1 MSRPVDWS
9 ALDRHDDPV
18 PGDWS
23 QVSRDAA
30 AYGRVADAI
39 DQARKDLIRVFQE
52 GQLTGDA
59 IDAMKEVA
67 LEVADRIGRAKARYR
82 GVADAL
88 AVYATPLRDAQDES
102 VAILARANAS
112 RDERDHA
119 RERADYWQNEWMSR
133 RYAGDPQ
140 ADIDEAERHWH
151 YWQGELQQFGHE
163 IHAAIAALGEVIARR
178 DAAANTAAAAIGDV
192 ENSGDINDDFWDD
205 VDQFLTDNPW
215 IQDVVNV
222 ASIVAAVLAVVALFV
237 PGLNLLVLVVS
248 IVVAAAVI
256 ANAWAK
262 AGTGRISLVEAIVTT
277 VLAVVPFGVGK
288 VLSGFSAAAR
298 TGMTS
303 TAATSVMRSAAGSG
317 LSGITRPVATM
328 HVVDLIRPQT
338 GVLAG
343 SSFSELLQLG
353 ALAKTPLLLSGNTST
368 AVARSYVPVV
378 SWFAAEVAY
387 AGSDPVVSLG
397 IDALDPYRDL
407 PKNSWQNSTW

>member
-1 MSRPVDWS
+1 VSRPSDRS
-9 ALDRHDDPV
+9 ALDHFDDPV

-23 QVSRDAA
+23 QVSRDAIG
-30 AYGRVADAI
+30 YGRVADAI
-39 DQARKDLIRVFQE
+39 EQAKKDLIRVFQE
-52 GQLTGDA
+52 EQLTGEA

-67 LEVADRIGRAKARYR
+67 LEVADRIGRAKTRYR

-102 VAILARANAS
+102 IAILARANAS
-112 RDERDHA
+112 RGERDHA
-119 RERADYWQNEWMSR
+119 QERVNYWQNEWMNR
-133 RYAGDPQ
+133 RYAGEPQ
-140 ADIDEAERHWH
+140 ADVDEAERMWH
-151 YWQGELQQFGHE
+151 HWQGQLQQFGQE
-163 IHAAIAALGEVIARR
+163 IHAAIVALGDVIERR
-178 DAAANTAAAAIGDV
+178 DAAANTAAAAISEV
-192 ENSGDINDDFWDD
+192 ENSGDINDDFWDN

-215 IQDVVNV
+215 IDKVINI
-222 ASIVAAVLAVVALFV
+222 AGIVAAVLAVVAMFI

-248 IVVAAAVI
+248 IAVAAAVI

-277 VLAVVPFGVGK
+277 VLALVPFGVGK

-298 TGMTS
+298 TGVTS

-353 ALAKTPLLLSGNTST
+353 TLAKTPLLLSGNTSQ
-368 AVARSYVPVV
+368 AVAGAQRSVV
-378 SWFAAEVAY
+378 GWFAAEVGY
-387 AGSDPVVSLG
+387 AASDPFVGAGLQ
-397 IDALDPYRDL
+397 ALDPYRDL
-407 PKNSWQNSTW
+407 PKNSWQNSNW